1 MRDLAYWCETQPESI
16 DRRSFN
22 TWFADRK
29 AIRPARVSDLEASLS
44 AKGFLAREHQSF
56 RFNYQK
62 YYFLASFIRS
72 NPNRSGIREYVA
84 KLVSCCWNEDYANT
98 ALFLAYLQPSSF
110 LVDALLAEVGKLFPD
125 KPEFNIKGWE
135 IDAQF
140 PKGFFQGLTFSS
152 DPETN
157 RRLLT
162 ERLDETSPIGSAEC
176 PSPSFPGPTAEDLQP
191 FLDFLK
197 GFHLIKLIGQ
207 LIRNSPIAFDAQ
219 QKHDLVRAG
228 FSLDLRLVSF
238 AGEVCGPAALKAMAL
253 AQLRERVL
261 KKVNRVELE
270 AKLSGLIYGISHFLV
285 FAVLRHA
292 CYYLAHPD
300 LSLVYQGLLRL
311 DSSESGALTHQVL
324 ACGLQF
330 ELRSPDAQLLRKV
343 YRRLTPSGQ
352 DILRTWAWF
361 FLWYNRVLVSKRQA
375 IL

>member
-1 MRDLAYWCETQPESI
+1 M
-16 DRRSFN
+16 
-22 TWFADRK
+22 
-29 AIRPARVSDLEASLS
+29 
-44 AKGFLAREHQSF
+44 
-56 RFNYQK
+56 
-62 YYFLASFIRS
+62 
-72 NPNRSGIREYVA
+72 
-84 KLVSCCWNEDYANT
+84 SCCWNEDYANT
-98 ALFLAYLQPSSF
+98 ALFLADPQPSSF

-343 YRRLTPSGQ
+343 SPRPHPLGSRYSPNVGL
-352 DILRTWAWF
+352 
-361 FLWYNRVLVSKRQA
+361 VLLVV
-375 IL
+375 